1 MILNELLTRQNVIT
15 KIELKDNDKELSKE
29 LKVKVMRIRLA
40 YNKVKKAFDEDVKEF
55 VEQITTDEYKELVQ
69 KTDRNEEEEKRFN
82 ELTSK
87 INSDYI
93 EFINQ
98 KGLEEISET
107 IDDKFTEDEYAEIL
121 DINSGNDVEMY
132 FTTELRHL
140 EENLEN
146 SISVFELEEGNKK
159 YRVVNK
165 PLDIL
170 KPGENNAAGS
180 RLNENTKYNA
190 NMIIE

>member
-29 LKVKVMRIRLA
+29 LKVKIMRIRLA

-69 KTDRNEEEEKRFN
+69 KTNRNEEEEKRFN

-121 DINSGNDVEMY
+121 DINSGNDVEI
-132 FTTELRHL
+132 
-140 EENLEN
+140 N
-146 SISVFELEEGNKK
+146 GNKIK
-159 YRVVNK
+159 
-165 PLDIL
+165 
-170 KPGENNAAGS
+170 AADFMEVFYEMFIS
-180 RLNENTKYNA
+180 
-190 NMIIE
+190 

>member
-1 MILNELLTRQNVIT
+1 MILNELLTRQNVFT
-15 KIELKDNDKELSKE
+15 KIELKDGDKELPKE
-29 LKVKVMRIRLA
+29 LKVKIMRIRLA

-69 KTDRNEEEEKRFN
+69 KTERNEEEEKRFN

-107 IDDKFTEDEYAEIL
+107 IDDKFTEEEYAEIL
-121 DINSGNDVEMY
+121 DINSGNDVEI
-132 FTTELRHL
+132 
-140 EENLEN
+140 N
-146 SISVFELEEGNKK
+146 GNKIK
-159 YRVVNK
+159 
-165 PLDIL
+165 
-170 KPGENNAAGS
+170 AADFMEVFYEMFIS
-180 RLNENTKYNA
+180 
-190 NMIIE
+190 

>member
-15 KIELKDNDKELSKE
+15 KIELKDGDKELPKE

-69 KTDRNEEEEKRFN
+69 KTERNEEEEKRFN

-121 DINSGNDVEMY
+121 DINSGNDIEI
-132 FTTELRHL
+132 
-140 EENLEN
+140 N
-146 SISVFELEEGNKK
+146 GNKIK
-159 YRVVNK
+159 
-165 PLDIL
+165 
-170 KPGENNAAGS
+170 AADFMEVFYEMFIS
-180 RLNENTKYNA
+180 
-190 NMIIE
+190 

>member
-29 LKVKVMRIRLA
+29 LKVKIMRIRLA

-69 KTDRNEEEEKRFN
+69 KTDRNEKEEKRFN

-121 DINSGNDVEMY
+121 DINSGNDVEI
-132 FTTELRHL
+132 
-140 EENLEN
+140 N
-146 SISVFELEEGNKK
+146 GNKIK
-159 YRVVNK
+159 
-165 PLDIL
+165 
-170 KPGENNAAGS
+170 AADFMEVFYEMFIS
-180 RLNENTKYNA
+180 
-190 NMIIE
+190 

>member
-29 LKVKVMRIRLA
+29 HKVKIMRIRLA

-69 KTDRNEEEEKRFN
+69 KTERNEEEEKRFN

-121 DINSGNDVEMY
+121 DINSGNDVEI
-132 FTTELRHL
+132 
-140 EENLEN
+140 N
-146 SISVFELEEGNKK
+146 GNKIK
-159 YRVVNK
+159 
-165 PLDIL
+165 
-170 KPGENNAAGS
+170 AADFMEVFYEMFIS
-180 RLNENTKYNA
+180 
-190 NMIIE
+190 

>member
-15 KIELKDNDKELSKE
+15 KIELKAGDKELSKE

-69 KTDRNEEEEKRFN
+69 KTDRNEDEEKRFN

-121 DINSGNDVEMY
+121 DINSGNDVEI
-132 FTTELRHL
+132 
-140 EENLEN
+140 N
-146 SISVFELEEGNKK
+146 GNKIK
-159 YRVVNK
+159 
-165 PLDIL
+165 
-170 KPGENNAAGS
+170 AADFMEVFYEMFIS
-180 RLNENTKYNA
+180 
-190 NMIIE
+190 

>member
-15 KIELKDNDKELSKE
+15 KIELKDGDKELSKE

-69 KTDRNEEEEKRFN
+69 KTDRNEEEENRFN

-98 KGLEEISET
+98 KGFEEISET

-121 DINSGNDVEMY
+121 DINSGNDVEI
-132 FTTELRHL
+132 
-140 EENLEN
+140 N
-146 SISVFELEEGNKK
+146 GNKIK
-159 YRVVNK
+159 
-165 PLDIL
+165 
-170 KPGENNAAGS
+170 AADFMEVFYEMFIS
-180 RLNENTKYNA
+180 
-190 NMIIE
+190 

>member
-29 LKVKVMRIRLA
+29 LKVKIMRIRLA

-55 VEQITTDEYKELVQ
+55 VEQITTDEYKELAQ
-69 KTDRNEEEEKRFN
+69 KTDRNEDEEKRFN
-82 ELTSK
+82 ELTNK

-121 DINSGNDVEMY
+121 DINSGNDVEI
-132 FTTELRHL
+132 
-140 EENLEN
+140 N
-146 SISVFELEEGNKK
+146 GNKIK
-159 YRVVNK
+159 
-165 PLDIL
+165 
-170 KPGENNAAGS
+170 AADFMEIFYEIFIS
-180 RLNENTKYNA
+180 
-190 NMIIE
+190 

>member
-15 KIELKDNDKELSKE
+15 KIELKDGDKELSKE
-29 LKVKVMRIRLA
+29 LKVKIMRIRLA

-69 KTDRNEEEEKRFN
+69 KTERNEEEEKRFN

-121 DINSGNDVEMY
+121 DINSGNDVEI
-132 FTTELRHL
+132 
-140 EENLEN
+140 N
-146 SISVFELEEGNKK
+146 GNKIK
-159 YRVVNK
+159 
-165 PLDIL
+165 
-170 KPGENNAAGS
+170 AADFMEVFYEMFIS
-180 RLNENTKYNA
+180 
-190 NMIIE
+190 

>member
-29 LKVKVMRIRLA
+29 LKVKIMRIRLA

-69 KTDRNEEEEKRFN
+69 KTERNEEEEKRFN

-121 DINSGNDVEMY
+121 DINSGNDVEI
-132 FTTELRHL
+132 
-140 EENLEN
+140 N
-146 SISVFELEEGNKK
+146 GNKIK
-159 YRVVNK
+159 
-165 PLDIL
+165 
-170 KPGENNAAGS
+170 AADFMEVFYEIFIS
-180 RLNENTKYNA
+180 
-190 NMIIE
+190 

>member
-15 KIELKDNDKELSKE
+15 KIELKDSDKELSKE
-29 LKVKVMRIRLA
+29 LKVKIMRIRLA

-55 VEQITTDEYKELVQ
+55 VEQITTDEYRELAQ
-69 KTDRNEEEEKRFN
+69 KTDRNEDEEKRFN
-82 ELTSK
+82 ELTNK

-121 DINSGNDVEMY
+121 DINSGNDVEI
-132 FTTELRHL
+132 
-140 EENLEN
+140 N
-146 SISVFELEEGNKK
+146 GNKIK
-159 YRVVNK
+159 
-165 PLDIL
+165 
-170 KPGENNAAGS
+170 AADFMEIFYEIFIS
-180 RLNENTKYNA
+180 
-190 NMIIE
+190 

>member
-15 KIELKDNDKELSKE
+15 KIELKDGDKELSKE

-69 KTDRNEEEEKRFN
+69 KTDRNEDEEKRFN

-98 KGLEEISET
+98 KGLEEVSET

-121 DINSGNDVEMY
+121 DINSGNDVEI
-132 FTTELRHL
+132 
-140 EENLEN
+140 N
-146 SISVFELEEGNKK
+146 GNKIK
-159 YRVVNK
+159 
-165 PLDIL
+165 
-170 KPGENNAAGS
+170 AADFMEVFYEMFIS
-180 RLNENTKYNA
+180 
-190 NMIIE
+190 

>member
-15 KIELKDNDKELSKE
+15 KIELKDGNKELSKE

-69 KTDRNEEEEKRFN
+69 KTERNEEEEKRFN

-121 DINSGNDVEMY
+121 DINSGNDVEI
-132 FTTELRHL
+132 
-140 EENLEN
+140 N
-146 SISVFELEEGNKK
+146 GNKIK
-159 YRVVNK
+159 
-165 PLDIL
+165 
-170 KPGENNAAGS
+170 AADFMEVFYEMFIS
-180 RLNENTKYNA
+180 
-190 NMIIE
+190 

>member
-15 KIELKDNDKELSKE
+15 KIELKDGDKELSKE

-69 KTDRNEEEEKRFN
+69 KTDRNEDEEKRFN

-107 IDDKFTEDEYAEIL
+107 IDDKFTEDEYTEIL
-121 DINSGNDVEMY
+121 DINSGNDVEI
-132 FTTELRHL
+132 
-140 EENLEN
+140 N
-146 SISVFELEEGNKK
+146 GNKIK
-159 YRVVNK
+159 
-165 PLDIL
+165 
-170 KPGENNAAGS
+170 AADFMEVFYEMFIS
-180 RLNENTKYNA
+180 
-190 NMIIE
+190 

>member
-29 LKVKVMRIRLA
+29 LKVKIMRIRLA

-69 KTDRNEEEEKRFN
+69 KTERNEEEEKRFN

-121 DINSGNDVEMY
+121 DINSGNDVEI
-132 FTTELRHL
+132 
-140 EENLEN
+140 N
-146 SISVFELEEGNKK
+146 GNKTK
-159 YRVVNK
+159 
-165 PLDIL
+165 
-170 KPGENNAAGS
+170 AADFMEVFYEMFIS
-180 RLNENTKYNA
+180 
-190 NMIIE
+190 

>member
-15 KIELKDNDKELSKE
+15 KIELKDGDKELSKE
-29 LKVKVMRIRLA
+29 LKVKIMRIRLA

-98 KGLEEISET
+98 KRLEEISET

-121 DINSGNDVEMY
+121 DINSGNDVEI
-132 FTTELRHL
+132 
-140 EENLEN
+140 N
-146 SISVFELEEGNKK
+146 GNKIK
-159 YRVVNK
+159 
-165 PLDIL
+165 
-170 KPGENNAAGS
+170 AADFMEIFYEIFIS
-180 RLNENTKYNA
+180 
-190 NMIIE
+190 

>member
-15 KIELKDNDKELSKE
+15 KIELKDGDKELSKE

-69 KTDRNEEEEKRFN
+69 KTDRNEDEEKRFN

-121 DINSGNDVEMY
+121 DINSGNDVEI
-132 FTTELRHL
+132 
-140 EENLEN
+140 N
-146 SISVFELEEGNKK
+146 GNKIK
-159 YRVVNK
+159 
-165 PLDIL
+165 
-170 KPGENNAAGS
+170 AADFMEVFYEIFIS
-180 RLNENTKYNA
+180 
-190 NMIIE
+190 

>member
-15 KIELKDNDKELSKE
+15 KIELKDSDKELSKE
-29 LKVKVMRIRLA
+29 LKVKIMRIRLA

-69 KTDRNEEEEKRFN
+69 KTDRNEDEEKRFN
-82 ELTSK
+82 ELTTK

-121 DINSGNDVEMY
+121 DINSGNDVEI
-132 FTTELRHL
+132 
-140 EENLEN
+140 N
-146 SISVFELEEGNKK
+146 GNKIK
-159 YRVVNK
+159 
-165 PLDIL
+165 
-170 KPGENNAAGS
+170 AADFMEIFYEIFIS
-180 RLNENTKYNA
+180 
-190 NMIIE
+190 

>member
-15 KIELKDNDKELSKE
+15 KIELKDGDKELSKE
-29 LKVKVMRIRLA
+29 LKVQVMRIRLA

-69 KTDRNEEEEKRFN
+69 KTERNEEEEKRFN

-121 DINSGNDVEMY
+121 DINSGNDVEI
-132 FTTELRHL
+132 
-140 EENLEN
+140 N
-146 SISVFELEEGNKK
+146 GNKIK
-159 YRVVNK
+159 
-165 PLDIL
+165 
-170 KPGENNAAGS
+170 AADFMEVFYEMFIS
-180 RLNENTKYNA
+180 
-190 NMIIE
+190 

>member
-15 KIELKDNDKELSKE
+15 KIELKDGDKELPKE
-29 LKVKVMRIRLA
+29 LKVKIMRIRLA

-69 KTDRNEEEEKRFN
+69 KTERNEEEEKRFN

-121 DINSGNDVEMY
+121 DINSGNDVEI
-132 FTTELRHL
+132 
-140 EENLEN
+140 N
-146 SISVFELEEGNKK
+146 GNKIK
-159 YRVVNK
+159 
-165 PLDIL
+165 
-170 KPGENNAAGS
+170 AADFMEIFYEIFIS
-180 RLNENTKYNA
+180 
-190 NMIIE
+190 

>member
-1 MILNELLTRQNVIT
+1 MILNEVLTRQNIIS
-15 KIELKDNDKELSKE
+15 KIELKEDNKELPKE
-29 LKVKVMRIRLA
+29 LKVKIMRIRLA

-69 KTDRNEEEEKRFN
+69 KTERNEEEEKRFN

-121 DINSGNDVEMY
+121 DINSGNDVEI
-132 FTTELRHL
+132 
-140 EENLEN
+140 N
-146 SISVFELEEGNKK
+146 GNKIK
-159 YRVVNK
+159 
-165 PLDIL
+165 
-170 KPGENNAAGS
+170 AADFMEVFYEMFIS
-180 RLNENTKYNA
+180 
-190 NMIIE
+190 